1 MMEKTFVIVK
11 PCAVQRGL
19 CGEIISR
26 FEKKGLKITAL
37 KMYRFTKEKCAEHYA
52 HLLNKPFYPW
62 IESSMT
68 AAPVLL
74 VCLEGYHAVDVVRQM
89 TGATRG
95 YDAIPGTIRGD
106 YSLSAQENIIH
117 SSDSAETAA
126 KELDRFFCEEDY
138 FEYDSPLVDY
148 IYAPDEK

>member
-1 MMEKTFVIVK
+1 MERTFVIIK

-19 CGEIISR
+19 CGEVLSR
-26 FEKKGLKITAL
+26 FEKKGLKIVAL
-37 KMYRFTKEKCAEHYA
+37 KMYRFTQEKCAEHYA
-52 HLLNKPFYPW
+52 HLLSKPFYPW
-62 IESSMT
+62 IEASMI
-68 AAPVLL
+68 AAPSLL
-74 VCLEGYHAVDVVRQM
+74 VCLEGFHGVDVVRQM

-117 SSDSAETAA
+117 SSDSAETAE
-126 KELDRFFCEEDY
+126 KELKRFFSEEDY
-138 FEYDSPLVDY
+138 FEYDSPLVNY